1 MSTIKITTPPAPIIE
16 VKGEGKYHLVLPLP
30 KPVVV
35 EVKGLFA
42 STFVD
47 SVQTTDLLLNYQ
59 IAKL

>member
-1 MSTIKITTPPAPIIE
+1 MIVEVTTVPAPVIQIITESNYEVLVTTPP
-16 VKGEGKYHLVLPLP
+16 
-30 KPVVV
+30 PVVV

-47 SVQTTDLLLNYQ
+47 SEQTTDLLLNYQ